1 MRLWSTVIYSV
12 LSILSCVHL
21 PPWFH
26 NHEPPICC
34 GVWRAKL
41 VLVCYRPLK
50 ATLNEAVMDQDGWP
64 IKHCRS
70 MWAVRIADSLM
81 MSAASWSVYEE
92 IYGRRPPSACSLECL
107 YYVFWSWR
115 PNGIPRWGALAC
127 IAAPQ
132 KPFSNSVRKRENDTL
147 LSECFVSAISRD
159 ISDQTQLV

>member
-70 MWAVRIADSLM
+70 MWARADSRLFDDV
-81 MSAASWSVYEE
+81 S
-92 IYGRRPPSACSLECL
+92 CLLECL
-107 YYVFWSWR
+107 WRDLWQTPPIRLLSRVFVLCLLVMTTKWYSKMRCTCMHSSSSKAIFQQCQEEGKWHT
-115 PNGIPRWGALAC
+115 
-127 IAAPQ
+127 
-132 KPFSNSVRKRENDTL
+132 SVRVL
-147 LSECFVSAISRD
+147 C
-159 ISDQTQLV
+159 